1 MGRALK
7 AGWQGLLIG
16 WWVIV
21 RQRPSQ
27 NPAGDYGLLARWPSR
42 MRSPGVSSRPKA
54 RARGRRRG
62 AMSVLILVLSRAAD
76 GSKGVGSFGCAAPF
90 VGYIA
95 PFVIRLL
102 TATDDNLS
110 PASCPSRSRATAART
125 LGLTMSC
132 YPTSIHFKRLL
143 LTGAAGVLGRQLR
156 PRLKAHCCLLRVS
169 DIAGLGSAAPGEE
182 LHPARL
188 EDADAMSSLLEGVQA
203 VVHLGGVSTEQP
215 WEVILQANIIGAYN
229 LYEAARKQAVPRVVF
244 ASSNHVTGFYRRDQV
259 VGLDD
264 PARPD
269 GLYGLSKTFGEDL
282 ARLYFDRYGIET
294 VCLRI
299 GSALPEPHDRRTL
312 ATWISYDDLER
323 LVVASLTA
331 PMV

>member
-1 MGRALK
+1 
-7 AGWQGLLIG
+7 
-16 WWVIV
+16 
-21 RQRPSQ
+21 
-27 NPAGDYGLLARWPSR
+27 
-42 MRSPGVSSRPKA
+42 
-54 RARGRRRG
+54 
-62 AMSVLILVLSRAAD
+62 
-76 GSKGVGSFGCAAPF
+76 
-90 VGYIA
+90 
-95 PFVIRLL
+95 
-102 TATDDNLS
+102 
-110 PASCPSRSRATAART
+110 
-125 LGLTMSC
+125 MSC

-169 DIAGLGSAAPGEE
+169 DIADLGSAAPGEE

-188 EDADAMSSLLEGVQA
+188 EDADAMSRLLEGVQA

-215 WEVILQANIIGAYN
+215 WEAILQANIIGAYN

-331 PMV
+331 PMVGHSIIYGVGDNAVGWWDNHLARHIGYQPQDSSERFRSRIESSEPPPDMTDPATIYQGGIFVRSGPLAK